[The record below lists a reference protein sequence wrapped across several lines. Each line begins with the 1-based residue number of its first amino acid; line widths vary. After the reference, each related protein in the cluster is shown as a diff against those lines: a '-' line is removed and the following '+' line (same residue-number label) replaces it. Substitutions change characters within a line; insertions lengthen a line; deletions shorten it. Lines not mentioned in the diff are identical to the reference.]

1 MIVTV
6 PRVVQSIAAALIAV
20 ILLIVTTSRIAKVFD
35 YLAQEYHPSA
45 KNLKTAALICL
56 WALIL
61 EVAVRL
67 GAYFIW
73 NKSLQSLVLRKR
85 TALVGQWG
93 FIALMAITALRLFV
107 TGDGNLS
114 SEYRTALERYATP
127 ITFGIAALIFYLLQG
142 KGLEAPKFGGALS
155 FKFSTTALVIG
166 IIAALVLSGFGF
178 VRAAFRG
185 IILEGSASVQQSPVP
200 AAYRGLSEIH
210 FQTNFVLEPGETSLP
225 IKVSGMQSYRLGP
238 DTVAS
243 SEAEVLRTFLQNGAE
258 TVRTNRFWH
267 STTHTTDFKLTI
279 RSTSGRPLEI
289 QVAIGKM

>member
-1 MIVTV
+1 MHSSPASPASTPTSSAPATGGGTTTPSGTHSGVMIVTV

-45 KNLKTAALICL
+45 KNLETAALICL
-56 WALIL
+56 WGLIL

-114 SEYRTALERYATP
+114 SE
-127 ITFGIAALIFYLLQG
+127 
-142 KGLEAPKFGGALS
+142 
-155 FKFSTTALVIG
+155 
-166 IIAALVLSGFGF
+166 
-178 VRAAFRG
+178 
-185 IILEGSASVQQSPVP
+185 
-200 AAYRGLSEIH
+200 
-210 FQTNFVLEPGETSLP
+210 
-225 IKVSGMQSYRLGP
+225 
-238 DTVAS
+238 
-243 SEAEVLRTFLQNGAE
+243 
-258 TVRTNRFWH
+258 
-267 STTHTTDFKLTI
+267 
-279 RSTSGRPLEI
+279 
-289 QVAIGKM
+289 